1 MKLEFVKLE
10 FAVKLEFQKLEFFE
24 KIYFKFSRN
33 FFMVLEFHELEYHGK
48 LDFAKLEYPK
58 SDRSLHIFET
68 VLNCNIV
75 FKKMLFGYFCPNR
88 HGIP

>member
-1 MKLEFVKLE
+1 MKLEFV
-10 FAVKLEFQKLEFFE
+10 VKLKFQKLEFFE
-24 KIYFKFSRN
+24 KIYFKFFRN
-33 FFMVLEFHELEYHGK
+33 FFMELEYHGK

-68 VLNCNIV
+68 VVNCNIV
-75 FKKMLFGYFCPNR
+75 FKKMLFGYFCPKI